1 MSLDEAIN
9 GTGLLDEQPP
19 ADLPPSPSPN
29 LRPNRGV
36 RSLFFS
42 GSPQPEEEEEPP
54 PSPSLQQPGDGS
66 VSGSEWPSDED
77 EEPDSTTTSSPGS
90 SADAKGGP
98 LKPLTKAAL
107 KATTAQAVLIG
118 SAMAHRVAA
127 RTEGQRVVG
136 LYLADEQDADNIG
149 DPLASIMHRRG
160 GIAGGAMNPD
170 VNDGL
175 QIAMALAN
183 YVSKQVVKVSQ
194 AREVDQHLGA
204 GGTLAPEAAE

>member
-42 GSPQPEEEEEPP
+42 GSPQPEEGEEPP

-77 EEPDSTTTSSPGS
+77 EDPDSTTTSSPAS
-90 SADAKGGP
+90 SADARGGP
-98 LKPLTKAAL
+98 LKPLSKAAL
-107 KATTAQAVLIG
+107 KVTTRKGVLIAT
-118 SAMAHRVAA
+118 SMAHRVAA
-127 RTEGQRVVG
+127 KTELQRAAG
-136 LYLADEQDADNIG
+136 LYIADDQDQELIG
-149 DPLASIMHRRG
+149 DPVANLLSRRG
-160 GIAGGAMNPD
+160 GVVGGKMSEDA
-170 VNDGL
+170 NDALSALMG
-175 QIAMALAN
+175 LAN
-183 YVSKQVVKVSQ
+183 YIGKQVALTVEIQQ
-194 AREVDQHLGA
+194 AETGRLRPAE
-204 GGTLAPEAAE
+204 EAAE

>member
-77 EEPDSTTTSSPGS
+77 EDPDSTTTSSPGS

-98 LKPLTKAAL
+98 LKPLSKAAL
-107 KATTAQAVLIG
+107 KVTTRKGVLIAT
-118 SAMAHRVAA
+118 SMAHRVAA
-127 RTEGQRVVG
+127 RTELQRAVG
-136 LYLADEQDADNIG
+136 LYIADEQDAQADRRPG
-149 DPLASIMHRRG
+149 RLLLHRRG
-160 GIAGGAMNPD
+160 GIVGG
-170 VNDGL
+170 
-175 QIAMALAN
+175 
-183 YVSKQVVKVSQ
+183 
-194 AREVDQHLGA
+194 R
-204 GGTLAPEAAE
+204 